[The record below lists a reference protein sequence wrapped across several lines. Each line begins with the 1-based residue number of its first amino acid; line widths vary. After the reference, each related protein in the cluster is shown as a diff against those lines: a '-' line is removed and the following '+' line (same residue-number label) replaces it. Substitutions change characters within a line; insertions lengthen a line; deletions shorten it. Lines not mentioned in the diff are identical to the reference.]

1 MRTNTIYEGKG
12 EKMKKRVLMI
22 CMGLML
28 ALSGCGNDGAKDA
41 DVKKEAS
48 KDVSDEKSSDKSS
61 KESSDKEASDKDEAS
76 SDEDEVETDEDAAP
90 IDISKITGEH
100 VLAESDNFVI
110 TMTDGIK
117 YEEHYMEM
125 KYRIPVKI
133 EAKEGYVGNYMIS
146 IDYLVI
152 NDVQVK
158 AQFDGVFASIDS
170 DFNTEY
176 EGYIDIDT
184 EDMLTYSMI
193 LEDTAIQKI
202 YGQFNELD
210 YEQGGSKLV
219 SGEVKSDDC
228 PEDFAIASSCDKI
241 YSDDYQNLYYAGV
254 LDVDEHGMARLL
266 YIRESDRNDG
276 FWRTTLCTMLLA
288 DETPL
293 SQVKAMNYSQA
304 TIPAGCVK
312 AMIMKVDTTEIDF
325 DSVDEL
331 NLRLYEAES
340 ETMTDYNMGEYIEMY
355 DVMDCTQDIK
365 ADLES
370 ALK

>member
-1 MRTNTIYEGKG
+1 
-12 EKMKKRVLMI
+12 MKKRVLMI

-48 KDVSDEKSSDKSS
+48 KDVSDEKSSKEKSG
-61 KESSDKEASDKDEAS
+61 KEKSEKEI
-76 SDEDEVETDEDAAP
+76 SDEDEDLGDIDEIETDEDAAP

-152 NDVQVK
+152 NNVQVK

-170 DFNTEY
+170 DFYTEY
-176 EGYIDIDT
+176 EGYIDIET

-228 PEDFAIASSCDKI
+228 PAEFAIASSCDKI

-340 ETMTDYNMGEYIEMY
+340 QTVTDYNIGKFIEMY
-355 DVMDCTQDIK
+355 GAMDYTQDIK